1 MEIKKIIITHKEI
14 LFIYIMFTVGI
25 IGHLSSTT
33 EDLMVL
39 LTPFTLL
46 FLGILVLYLTNK
58 TTESNFIS
66 WIIITYLFTFLVEV
80 IGVKTG
86 FVFGEYIYGKS
97 LGLKLFDVP
106 LIIGLNWSLVILG
119 SLAFVKTFSNNIFIT
134 SLLTS
139 VIALIFDFV
148 MEPVAIKYD
157 YWTWKDN
164 IIPLQN
170 YLAWFVLAFIASAIF
185 NLLKIKINSKISVHY
200 VIAQFVFFI
209 IINVFG

>member
-170 YLAWFVLAFIASAIF
+170 YLAWFVLAYIVSAIF

>member
-33 EDLMVL
+33 EKLMVV

-119 SLAFVKTFSNNIFIT
+119 SLAFVKTFSNNIFIS
-134 SLLTS
+134 SLLAS
-139 VIALIFDFV
+139 LIAVIFDFV

>member
-170 YLAWFVLAFIASAIF
+170 YLAWFVLAYIVSAIF
-185 NLLKIKINSKISVHY
+185 NLLKIKINSKISIHY
-200 VIAQFVFFI
+200 VIAQIVFFI
-209 IINVFG
+209 IINIFG

>member
-119 SLAFVKTFSNNIFIT
+119 SLAFVKTFSNNIFIS
-134 SLLTS
+134 SLLAS
-139 VIALIFDFV
+139 LIAVIFDFV

-185 NLLKIKINSKISVHY
+185 NLLKIKINSKISIHY
-200 VIAQFVFFI
+200 VIAQIVFFI
-209 IINVFG
+209 IINIFG

>member
-148 MEPVAIKYD
+148 MEPVAIRYD

-170 YLAWFVLAFIASAIF
+170 YVAWFVLAFISSAIF
-185 NLLKIKINSKISVHY
+185 DLLKIKINSKISIHY
-200 VIAQFVFFI
+200 VIAQIVFFI
-209 IINVFG
+209 IINIFG